1 MIITT
6 VVALIA
12 GYALSR
18 FSIPGRNTIVYAIVF
33 VTGLPILAIVIPTYD
48 IFVTYNLV
56 KLPALDDPVPH
67 GHVAAVRGLAGQEL
81 HRHGAAGTGGG
92 RRDRG
97 GERLRRRHP
106 RLTRR
111 RSCRRATAARNVF
124 PVVIV
129 FALLAALS
137 NAISVTTRH
146 VASVADPHRSAG
158 WRLII
163 YLLRNPVWLLGWG
176 AQAAAFVFQALAL
189 SNGKVSVVQP
199 LLVIE
204 LVLTL
209 VLRRVW
215 IHQTIRP
222 AAWSGGGLTC
232 LGLAVFLVASEPQG
246 GQQNP
251 TSSHWA
257 AAIIGCA
264 AVVAALMAAG
274 RFTGAGLRAA
284 LWASAAATAWAL
296 VAVFIKS
303 TTDTIT
309 QFGVAGMFTH
319 WPVYALAVG
328 GLTGVLLEQWAL
340 QAGPLR
346 VSQPF
351 LVIVDPLVS
360 IVLSIWLFGEHFVPD
375 ALSVTVAVLAFAVMC
390 GGVVLLTQT
399 APATMEPAAVD

>member
-1 MIITT
+1 M
-6 VVALIA
+6 V
-12 GYALSR
+12 
-18 FSIPGRNTIVYAIVF
+18 
-33 VTGLPILAIVIPTYD
+33 
-48 IFVTYNLV
+48 
-56 KLPALDDPVPH
+56 
-67 GHVAAVRGLAGQEL
+67 
-81 HRHGAAGTGGG
+81 
-92 RRDRG
+92 
-97 GERLRRRHP
+97 
-106 RLTRR
+106 
-111 RSCRRATAARNVF
+111 

-163 YLLRNPVWLLGWG
+163 YLLRNPVWLLGWA

-189 SNGKVSVVQP
+189 SNGEVSVVQP

-232 LGLAVFLVASEPQG
+232 LGLAVFLLVSEPQG
-246 GQQNP
+246 GQQPP

-257 AAIIGCA
+257 VAIIGCA
-264 AVVAALMAAG
+264 AVVAVLMALG
-274 RFTGAGLRAA
+274 RLTASGPRAA
-284 LWASAAATAWAL
+284 LWGAGAATAWAL
-296 VAVFIKS
+296 VAAFIKT

-309 QFGVAGMFTH
+309 QFGVGGMFTH
-319 WPVYALAVG
+319 WPVYALAVA
-328 GLTGVLLEQWAL
+328 GLAGVLLEQWAL

-360 IVLSIWLFGEHFVPD
+360 ILLSIWLFGEHFVPD

-390 GGVVLLTQT
+390 AGVVLLTQT
-399 APATMEPAAVD
+399 APATMEPAVVD